1 MTDPIPQGA
10 STQYYSTPMQ
20 SMGAGAPWGMSKPPG
35 GASNYKTIKC
45 KYYEQGFCKNLTNCT
60 FAHGDMEVRGSM
72 GSVGMPQQYPGYDQ
86 VTLQQQQAQQQ
97 QQTTFNTFIFV
108 LKSLESVFSTNQA
121 VTQQLKMAIDQV
133 TNMSDFQSASNII
146 QEIMQSP
153 ERTEAEINKYS
164 TIWQNAQNYSQTNYY
179 QPPTAPTQGPF
190 YY

>member
-1 MTDPIPQGA
+1 
-10 STQYYSTPMQ
+10 
-20 SMGAGAPWGMSKPPG
+20 
-35 GASNYKTIKC
+35 
-45 KYYEQGFCKNLTNCT
+45 
-60 FAHGDMEVRGSM
+60 M

-146 QEIMQSP
+146 QV
-153 ERTEAEINKYS
+153 N
-164 TIWQNAQNYSQTNYY
+164 N
-179 QPPTAPTQGPF
+179 
-190 YY
+190 